1 MKKLLISAALIALY
15 VWGHAYATDWRG
27 YVAYGG
33 ELVFLILLPFVW
45 AGSGAKK

>member
-15 VWGHAYATDWRG
+15 FMGHAYATDWRG